1 MRTFVPIEKRALA
14 IALGAGVLVALLP
27 VAIALTPEKAV
38 AAHMIGLVI
47 AALAAKTWYWPSKGD
62 GFLMA
67 GAGAL
72 LIVVPIFAWQMP
84 TGAAWGLPIL
94 GAVTAAVGLRHAM
107 THGDLPAE
115 LPKFPGRPSTG
126 Q

>member
-1 MRTFVPIEKRALA
+1 MTTFVPIGKRALA
-14 IALGAGVLVALLP
+14 LALVAGVMVALLP
-27 VAIALTPEKAV
+27 FAIVLSPEKAV
-38 AAHMIGLVI
+38 AAHLVGLVI
-47 AALAAKTWYWPSKGD
+47 AALAAKTWTWPSRGD
-62 GFLMA
+62 GLLMA

-107 THGDLPAE
+107 THGDLPGASVK
-115 LPKFPGRPSTG
+115 LPDPPSTG